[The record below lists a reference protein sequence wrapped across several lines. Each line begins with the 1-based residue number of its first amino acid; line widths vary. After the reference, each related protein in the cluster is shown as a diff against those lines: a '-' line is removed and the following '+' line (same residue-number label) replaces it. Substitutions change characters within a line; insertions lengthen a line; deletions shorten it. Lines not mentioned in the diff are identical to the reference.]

1 MAAGSRGA
9 QVKAERAA
17 SGDRKGP
24 VCLIILDGFGIGDG
38 SKGDAIALAETPFFD
53 RCNRDYPR
61 AQLLTSGRAVG
72 LPDGQMGNSE
82 VGHMTLGSGRII
94 KHELV
99 RIQDD
104 LDAGRVAA
112 NPELRAALDVARR
125 AGGHMHLMGLVSD
138 GGVHSSL
145 GHLEGLLAILEREGI
160 RAIVHAF
167 TDGRDT
173 APQSALRWIE
183 PLQVSLA
190 ARGGCI
196 ATLSGRDYAMDRDKR
211 WDRVARAYR
220 AIVQRDGLSA
230 QTALEAVEK
239 AYARGEGDEF
249 VQPTVIGSAPRL
261 RDGDAVLFFNFRAD
275 RARELTHAIVR
286 QHPDAL
292 TPEILTLPPVKP
304 GVFVTMTDYDK
315 KLTVPVLF
323 PAQDVSH
330 GLGELASGAGLRQLR
345 IAETEKYAH
354 VTYFFNGGVETPFA
368 GEERILIPSPRDV
381 ATYDLKPQMSAPE
394 LTSALLQALERFD
407 FVLANFA
414 NPDMVGHTGVLPAA
428 VHAVEVVDACLG
440 RIADA
445 VLARGGSLLITADH
459 GNIEQM
465 LDPETG
471 LPHTAHTTGPVP
483 LWWLLPDPQGCKL
496 ADGGLA
502 DVAPTLCGLLDL
514 SASPEMTGRNLI
526 QCGPRSSSS

>member
-1 MAAGSRGA
+1 
-9 QVKAERAA
+9 V
-17 SGDRKGP
+17 KGP
-24 VCLIILDGFGIGDG
+24 VCLVILDGFGIGDG
-38 SKGDAIALAETPFFD
+38 SKGDAIARAETPFFD
-53 RCNRDYPR
+53 RCNRVYPR

-72 LPDGQMGNSE
+72 LPEGQMGNSE
-82 VGHMTLGSGRII
+82 VGHMTLGAGRII

-104 LDAGRVAA
+104 LDAGLVAQS
-112 NPELRAALDVARR
+112 PKLRAALDAARR
-125 AGGHMHLMGLVSD
+125 AGGQMHLMGLVSD

-173 APQSALRWIE
+173 PPQSALRWIE
-183 PLQVSLA
+183 PLEGSLA

-196 ATLSGRDYAMDRDKR
+196 ATLSGRYYAMDRDKR

-220 AIVQRDGLSA
+220 AIVERSGLPAGSA
-230 QTALEAVEK
+230 REAVEK

-249 VQPTVIGSAPRL
+249 IQPTVIGQAPAL
-261 RDGDAVLFFNFRAD
+261 RDGDALLFFNFRAD
-275 RARELTHAIVR
+275 RARELSHAIAR
-286 QHPDAL
+286 QRPDAL
-292 TPEILTLPPVKP
+292 GAEILALPRVAP
-304 GVFVTMTDYDK
+304 GAFVTMTQYDE
-315 KLTVPVLF
+315 KLDLPALF
-323 PAQDVSH
+323 APQDVSR
-330 GLGELASGAGLRQLR
+330 GLGELLSRAGKRQLR

-354 VTYFFNGGVETPFA
+354 VTYFFNGGIEQPFA

-394 LTSALLQALERFD
+394 LTAALLAALERGYD

-428 VHAVEVVDACLG
+428 IEAVETVDACLG

-445 VLARGGSLLITADH
+445 VLARGGALLITADH

-465 LDPETG
+465 IDPETG

-483 LWWLLPDPQGCKL
+483 LWWLLPDPQDCKL
-496 ADGGLA
+496 DDGGLA
-502 DVAPTLCGLLDL
+502 DVAPTLCELLEL
-514 SASPEMTGRNLI
+514 TPSPEMTGRDLI
-526 QCGPRSSSS
+526 QCGPHSASS

>member
-1 MAAGSRGA
+1 M
-9 QVKAERAA
+9 RA
-17 SGDRKGP
+17 P
-24 VCLIILDGFGIGDG
+24 VCLVILDGFGIGDR

-53 RCNRDYPR
+53 RCNRAYPHG
-61 AQLLTSGRAVG
+61 QLLTSGRAVG

-82 VGHMTLGSGRII
+82 VGHMTLGAGRII
-94 KHELV
+94 LHELV
-99 RIQDD
+99 RIQED
-104 LDAGRVAA
+104 LDAGRVAQ
-112 NPELRAALDVARR
+112 NPQLRAALDVARR
-125 AGGHMHLMGLVSD
+125 AGGQMHLMGLVSD

-145 GHLEGLLAILEREGI
+145 GHLEGLLAILEHEGI

-183 PLQVSLA
+183 PLEGSLA

-196 ATLSGRDYAMDRDKR
+196 GTLSGRYYAMDRDKR
-211 WDRVARAYR
+211 WDRVARAYA
-220 AIVQRDGLSA
+220 AIVERNGLPA
-230 QTALEAVEK
+230 QSGREAVEK

-249 VQPTVIGSAPRL
+249 IQPTTIGTAPAL

-275 RARELTHAIVR
+275 RARELSHAIAR
-286 QHPDAL
+286 QRPEAL
-292 TPEILTLPPVKP
+292 GPEILALRQVVP
-304 GVFVTMTDYDK
+304 GAFVTLTAYDQ
-315 KLTVPVLF
+315 KLALPALF
-323 PAQDVSH
+323 PPQDVSH
-330 GLGELASGAGLRQLR
+330 GLGELLAAAGKRQLR

-354 VTYFFNGGVETPFA
+354 VTYFFNGGVENPFP

-394 LTSALLQALERFD
+394 LTAALLAALERDFD

-428 VHAVEVVDACLG
+428 IQAVETVDGCLE

-445 VLARGGSLLITADH
+445 VLARGGSLLISADH

-465 LDPETG
+465 IDPGTG

-496 ADGGLA
+496 DDGGLA
-502 DVAPTLCGLLDL
+502 DVAPTLCELLEL
-514 SASPEMTGRNLI
+514 TPSPEMTGRNLI
-526 QCGPRSSSS
+526 LCGPQSSSS

>member
-1 MAAGSRGA
+1 
-9 QVKAERAA
+9 
-17 SGDRKGP
+17 
-24 VCLIILDGFGIGDG
+24 
-38 SKGDAIALAETPFFD
+38 
-53 RCNRDYPR
+53 
-61 AQLLTSGRAVG
+61 
-72 LPDGQMGNSE
+72 
-82 VGHMTLGSGRII
+82 
-94 KHELV
+94 
-99 RIQDD
+99 
-104 LDAGRVAA
+104 
-112 NPELRAALDVARR
+112 
-125 AGGHMHLMGLVSD
+125 MHLMGLVSD

-160 RAIVHAF
+160 RAIMHAF

-183 PLQVSLA
+183 PLEGSLA

-196 ATLSGRDYAMDRDKR
+196 ATLSGRYYAMDRDKR
-211 WDRVARAYR
+211 WDRVARAYA
-220 AIVQRDGLSA
+220 AIVERSGLAA
-230 QTALEAVEK
+230 QSGREAVEK

-249 VQPTVIGSAPRL
+249 IQPTVIGAAPAL
-261 RDGDAVLFFNFRAD
+261 GDGDALLFFNFRAD
-275 RARELTHAIVR
+275 RARELSHAIAR
-286 QHPDAL
+286 QRPDAL
-292 TPEILTLPPVKP
+292 GPEILAQRRVTP
-304 GVFVTMTDYDK
+304 GAFLTMTLYDE
-315 KLTVPVLF
+315 KLDLPMLF
-323 PAQDVSH
+323 EPQDVSH
-330 GLGELASGAGLRQLR
+330 GVGELLAAAGKRQLR

-394 LTSALLQALERFD
+394 VTAALCAALERDFD

-428 VHAVEVVDACLG
+428 IEAVETVDACLG
-440 RIADA
+440 RVADA

-465 LDPETG
+465 IDPETG

-483 LWWLLPDPQGCKL
+483 LWWLSPEPRGCKL
-496 ADGGLA
+496 DDGGLG

-514 SASPEMTGRNLI
+514 TPSPEMTGRNLI